1 MRIKSLSFGFGSIIS
16 LILVYFIYLYAD
28 EKGWKLLAFVSK
40 AYLIVYIALI
50 GIAIGT
56 FALIALLLFLVF
68 RKAKGF
74 KIYTFGSKSAKDDKQ
89 KNQKEYIDAE
99 YKIKEEQVK

>member
-28 EKGWKLLAFVSK
+28 EKGWKLLAFISK

-56 FALIALLLFLVF
+56 FALIALLSFLMF

-74 KIYTFGSKSAKDDKQ
+74 KIYTFGSKPAKDGKQ
-89 KNQKEYIDAE
+89 KNQKKYIDAE

>member
-28 EKGWKLLAFVSK
+28 EKGWKLLAFISK

-56 FALIALLLFLVF
+56 FALIALLSFFVF
-68 RKAKGF
+68 RKAGKGF
-74 KIYTFGSKSAKDDKQ
+74 KIYTFGSKQAKQDKHE
-89 KNQKEYIDAE
+89 KNQKKYIDAE
-99 YKIKEEQVK
+99 YKIKEE

>member
-16 LILVYFIYLYAD
+16 LILAYFIYLYAN
-28 EKGWKLLAFVSK
+28 EKGWKLLAFISK

-50 GIAIGT
+50 GIALGT
-56 FALIALLLFLVF
+56 FALIALLSFLVF
-68 RKAKGF
+68 RRAGKGF
-74 KIYTFGSKSAKDDKQ
+74 RIYAFGSKSAKRDKHE

-99 YKIKEEQVK
+99 YKIKEE

>member
-28 EKGWKLLAFVSK
+28 EKGWKLLAFISK
-40 AYLIVYIALI
+40 AYLIVYIVLI
-50 GIAIGT
+50 GIALGT
-56 FALIALLLFLVF
+56 FALMALLSFLVF

-74 KIYTFGSKSAKDDKQ
+74 KIYTFGSKPAKQDKHE
-89 KNQKEYIDAE
+89 KNQKEYIDVE
-99 YKIKEEQVK
+99 YKIKEE